1 LLLRRMS
8 KEETNR
14 LNEWFVPKFGPIRFR
29 IAIGILF
36 LPYTAMCI
44 SFALLGSL
52 ISPSIHWD
60 RIVAIVL
67 IYFFA
72 LGIGAHF
79 ADSIGSRKRPWG
91 GDITMHVSWI
101 ILVLSISAAYSIGIY
116 YIIYFVPLLSVIAVA
131 EGFLLFAYN
140 FEKFGGK
147 FHTNFWFV
155 IAWGSLPALA
165 GFMMQT
171 NSISLEPILVATVTG
186 FISYVEIC
194 LSRPYKILKSSNVQ
208 NHSIDI
214 LERYLKIISFG
225 TLITAMV
232 ALALRMALG

>member
-1 LLLRRMS
+1 MS
-8 KEETNR
+8 KEDINR
-14 LNEWFVPKFGPIRFR
+14 LNEWFVPKFGPIQFR

-60 RIVAIVL
+60 RIIAIIL

-91 GDITMHVSWI
+91 VEISIHTSWI
-101 ILVLSISAAYSIGIY
+101 ILVLSISVAYSIGIY
-116 YIIYFVPLLSVIAVA
+116 FIIYFVPLLLVVAVA
-131 EGFLLFAYN
+131 EGFFLFAYN
-140 FEKFGGK
+140 FEKFGGR

-155 IAWGSLPALA
+155 IAWGSLPVLA

-171 NSISLEPILVATVTG
+171 NAITLESILVATVASV
-186 FISYVEIC
+186 ISYVEIS
-194 LSRPYKILKSSNVQ
+194 LSRPYKVLKSNNVQ
-208 NHSIDI
+208 NGSAST
-214 LERYLKIISFG
+214 LEKYLKIISFG
-225 TLITAMV
+225 TLIIAML
-232 ALALRMALG
+232 ALALRMILG

>member
-1 LLLRRMS
+1 MS
-8 KEETNR
+8 KEDTNR
-14 LNEWFVPKFGPIRFR
+14 LNEWFVPKFGPIQFR

-60 RIVAIVL
+60 RIVAIIL
-67 IYFFA
+67 IYFCA

-91 GDITMHVSWI
+91 VEINKHISWI
-101 ILVLSISAAYSIGIY
+101 ILVVSLSIAYSIGIY
-116 YIIYFVPLLSVIAVA
+116 YIIYFVPLLSVVAVA
-131 EGFLLFAYN
+131 EGFFLFAYN
-140 FEKFGGK
+140 FEKFGGR

-155 IAWGSLPALA
+155 IAWGSLPVLA

-171 NSISLEPILVATVTG
+171 NAITFESILVATVAG
-186 FISYVEIC
+186 VISYVEIS
-194 LSRPYKILKSSNVQ
+194 LSRPYKVLRSSNVQ
-208 NHSIDI
+208 NGATNT

-225 TLITAMV
+225 TLITAML
-232 ALALRMALG
+232 ALALRIVPG

>member
-1 LLLRRMS
+1 MS
-8 KEETNR
+8 NGDTNR

-52 ISPSIHWD
+52 ISPSVHWD
-60 RIVAIVL
+60 RILAIIL

-79 ADSIGSRKRPWG
+79 ADSIGSRKKPWG
-91 GDITMHVSWI
+91 GEISMQASWI
-101 ILVLSISAAYSIGIY
+101 ILVLSISVAYSIGIY
-116 YIIYFVPLLSVIAVA
+116 YIISFVPLLSVVAVA
-131 EGFLLFAYN
+131 EGFFLFAYN
-140 FEKFGGK
+140 FEKFGGR

-155 IAWGSLPALA
+155 IAWGSLPVMA

-171 NSISLEPILVATVTG
+171 NEITFESILVATVAG
-186 FISYVEIC
+186 GISYVEIS
-194 LSRPYKILKSSNVQ
+194 LSRAYKVLKSRGVQ
-208 NHSIDI
+208 NDSVCM
-214 LERYLKIISFG
+214 LERYLKLISFG
-225 TLITAMV
+225 TLLTAI
-232 ALALRMALG
+232 LALTIRIILY

>member
-1 LLLRRMS
+1 MS
-8 KEETNR
+8 KEDTNR
-14 LNEWFVPKFGPIRFR
+14 LNEWFVPKFGPIQFR

-60 RIVAIVL
+60 RIIAIIL

-91 GDITMHVSWI
+91 VEISIHTSWI
-101 ILVLSISAAYSIGIY
+101 ILVLSISVAYSIGIY
-116 YIIYFVPLLSVIAVA
+116 FIIYFAPLLLVVAVA
-131 EGFLLFAYN
+131 EGFFLFAYN
-140 FEKFGGK
+140 FEKFGGR

-155 IAWGSLPALA
+155 IAWGSLPVLA

-171 NSISLEPILVATVTG
+171 NAITLESILVATVASV
-186 FISYVEIC
+186 ISYVEIS
-194 LSRPYKILKSSNVQ
+194 LSRPYKVLKSNNVQ
-208 NHSIDI
+208 NGSVST
-214 LERYLKIISFG
+214 LEKYLKIISFG
-225 TLITAMV
+225 TLIIAML
-232 ALALRMALG
+232 ALALRMILG

>member
-1 LLLRRMS
+1 MS
-8 KEETNR
+8 KDINR
-14 LNEWFVPKFGPIRFR
+14 LNEWFVPKFGPIQFR

-60 RIVAIVL
+60 RIIAIIL

-79 ADSIGSRKRPWG
+79 ADNIGSRKRPWG
-91 GDITMHVSWI
+91 VEISIHTSWI
-101 ILVLSISAAYSIGIY
+101 ILILSISVAYSIGIY
-116 YIIYFVPLLSVIAVA
+116 YIIYFVPLLLVVAVA
-131 EGFLLFAYN
+131 EGFFLFAYN
-140 FEKFGGK
+140 FEKFGGR

-155 IAWGSLPALA
+155 IAWGSLPVLA

-171 NSISLEPILVATVTG
+171 NAITLESILVATVASV
-186 FISYVEIC
+186 ISYVEIS
-194 LSRPYKILKSSNVQ
+194 LSRPYKVLKSNNVQ
-208 NHSIDI
+208 NGSAST

-225 TLITAMV
+225 TLITAML
-232 ALALRMALG
+232 ALALRMILG

>member
-1 LLLRRMS
+1 MS
-8 KEETNR
+8 KEDTNR
-14 LNEWFVPKFGPIRFR
+14 LNEWFVPKFGPIQFR

-52 ISPSIHWD
+52 ISPSVHWD
-60 RIVAIVL
+60 RIGAIIL

-91 GDITMHVSWI
+91 VEIRMHTSWI
-101 ILVLSISAAYSIGIY
+101 ILVLSLSVAYSIGIY
-116 YIIYFVPLLSVIAVA
+116 YIIYFVPMLSVVAIA
-131 EGFLLFAYN
+131 EGFFLFAYN
-140 FEKFGGK
+140 FEKFGGR

-155 IAWGSLPALA
+155 IAWGSLPVLA

-171 NSISLEPILVATVTG
+171 NAITLEPILVGTVAG
-186 FISYVEIC
+186 VISYVEIS
-194 LSRPYKILKSSNVQ
+194 LSRPYKVLKSRNVQ
-208 NHSIDI
+208 NGSVGI

-225 TLITAMV
+225 TLITAM
-232 ALALRMALG
+232 LALVLRMVLG

>member
-1 LLLRRMS
+1 MS
-8 KEETNR
+8 KKDTNR
-14 LNEWFVPKFGPIRFR
+14 LNEWFVPKFGPIQFR

-60 RIVAIVL
+60 RIVAVIL

-79 ADSIGSRKRPWG
+79 ADSIGSPKRPWG
-91 GDITMHVSWI
+91 VEISKRISWI
-101 ILVLSISAAYSIGIY
+101 ILVVSLSIAYSIGIY
-116 YIIYFVPLLSVIAVA
+116 YIIYFVPLLSVVAVA
-131 EGFLLFAYN
+131 EGFFLFAYN
-140 FEKFGGK
+140 FEKFGGR

-155 IAWGSLPALA
+155 IAWGSLPVLA
-165 GFMMQT
+165 GFIMQT
-171 NSISLEPILVATVTG
+171 NAITLESILVATVAG
-186 FISYVEIC
+186 FISYVEIR
-194 LSRPYKILKSSNVQ
+194 LSRPYKVIRSSNVQ
-208 NHSIDI
+208 NGATNT

-225 TLITAMV
+225 TLITAMI
-232 ALALRMALG
+232 ALTLRIVLG

>member
-1 LLLRRMS
+1 MS
-8 KEETNR
+8 NWDTNR
-14 LNEWFVPKFGPIRFR
+14 LNEWFVPKFGPTRFR

-79 ADSIGSRKRPWG
+79 ADSIGSRKKPWG
-91 GDITMHVSWI
+91 AEISIHASWI
-101 ILVLSISAAYSIGIY
+101 ILALSLSVAYSIGIL
-116 YIIYFVPLLSVIAVA
+116 YIIFFVPLLLVVAVA
-131 EGFLLFAYN
+131 EGFFLFAYN
-140 FEKFGGK
+140 FEKFGGR

-155 IAWGSLPALA
+155 IAWGFLPVMA
-165 GFMMQT
+165 GFIMQT
-171 NSISLEPILVATVTG
+171 NGITLESILVATVTG
-186 FISYVEIC
+186 VISYVEIS
-194 LSRPYKILKSSNVQ
+194 LSRPYKVLKSRGVQ
-208 NHSIDI
+208 IDSVRT

-225 TLITAMV
+225 TLITAML
-232 ALALRMALG
+232 ALALRIIFY

>member
-1 LLLRRMS
+1 MS
-8 KEETNR
+8 KEDTNR
-14 LNEWFVPKFGPIRFR
+14 LNEWFVPKFGPIQFR
-29 IAIGILF
+29 IAMGILF

-60 RIVAIVL
+60 RIIAIIL

-91 GDITMHVSWI
+91 VEISIHTSWI
-101 ILVLSISAAYSIGIY
+101 ILVLSISVAYSIGIY
-116 YIIYFVPLLSVIAVA
+116 FIIYFVPLLLVVAVA
-131 EGFLLFAYN
+131 EGFFLFAYN
-140 FEKFGGK
+140 FEKFGGR

-155 IAWGSLPALA
+155 IAWGSLPVLA

-171 NSISLEPILVATVTG
+171 NAITLESILVATVASV
-186 FISYVEIC
+186 ISYVEIS
-194 LSRPYKILKSSNVQ
+194 LSRPYKVLKSNNVQ
-208 NHSIDI
+208 NGSAST
-214 LERYLKIISFG
+214 LEKYLKIISFG
-225 TLITAMV
+225 TLIIAML
-232 ALALRMALG
+232 ALALRMILG

>member
-1 LLLRRMS
+1 MS
-8 KEETNR
+8 NWDTNR
-14 LNEWFVPKFGPIRFR
+14 LNEWFVPKFGPTRFR

-52 ISPSIHWD
+52 ISPSIHWE

-79 ADSIGSRKRPWG
+79 ADSIGSRKKPWG
-91 GDITMHVSWI
+91 AEISIHASWI
-101 ILVLSISAAYSIGIY
+101 ILVLS
-116 YIIYFVPLLSVIAVA
+116 LSVVAVA
-131 EGFLLFAYN
+131 EGFFLFAYN
-140 FEKFGGK
+140 FEKFGGR

-155 IAWGSLPALA
+155 IAWGFLPVMA
-165 GFMMQT
+165 GFTMQT
-171 NSISLEPILVATVTG
+171 NGITPESILVATVAG
-186 FISYVEIC
+186 VISYVEIS
-194 LSRPYKILKSSNVQ
+194 LSRPYKVLKSRGVQ
-208 NHSIDI
+208 IDSLCT

-225 TLITAMV
+225 TLITAML
-232 ALALRMALG
+232 ALALRIIFY

>member
-1 LLLRRMS
+1 MS
-8 KEETNR
+8 KKDTNR
-14 LNEWFVPKFGPIRFR
+14 LNEWFVPKFGPIQFR

-60 RIVAIVL
+60 RIVAVIL

-79 ADSIGSRKRPWG
+79 ADSIGSPKRPWG
-91 GDITMHVSWI
+91 VEISKRISWI
-101 ILVLSISAAYSIGIY
+101 FLVVSLSIAYSIGIY
-116 YIIYFVPLLSVIAVA
+116 YIIYFVPLLSVVAVA
-131 EGFLLFAYN
+131 EGFFLFAYN
-140 FEKFGGK
+140 FEKFGGR

-155 IAWGSLPALA
+155 IAWGSLPVLA
-165 GFMMQT
+165 GFIMQT
-171 NSISLEPILVATVTG
+171 NAITLESILVATVAG
-186 FISYVEIC
+186 FISYVEIS
-194 LSRPYKILKSSNVQ
+194 LSRPYKVIRSSNVQ
-208 NHSIDI
+208 NGATNT

-225 TLITAMV
+225 TLITAMI
-232 ALALRMALG
+232 ALTLRIVLG

>member
-1 LLLRRMS
+1 MS
-8 KEETNR
+8 KEDTNR
-14 LNEWFVPKFGPIRFR
+14 LNEWFVPKFGPIQFR

-60 RIVAIVL
+60 RIIAIIL

-91 GDITMHVSWI
+91 VEISIHTSWI
-101 ILVLSISAAYSIGIY
+101 ILVLSISVAYSIGIY
-116 YIIYFVPLLSVIAVA
+116 FIIYFAPLLLVVAVA
-131 EGFLLFAYN
+131 EGFFLFAYN
-140 FEKFGGK
+140 FEKFGGR

-155 IAWGSLPALA
+155 IAWGSLPVLA
-165 GFMMQT
+165 GFIMQT
-171 NSISLEPILVATVTG
+171 NAITLESILVATVASV
-186 FISYVEIC
+186 ISYVEIS
-194 LSRPYKILKSSNVQ
+194 LSRPYKVLKSNNVQ
-208 NHSIDI
+208 NGSAST
-214 LERYLKIISFG
+214 LEKYLKIISFG
-225 TLITAMV
+225 TLIIAML
-232 ALALRMALG
+232 ALALRMILG

>member
-1 LLLRRMS
+1 MS
-8 KEETNR
+8 KEDTNR
-14 LNEWFVPKFGPIRFR
+14 LNEWFVPKFGPIQFR

-60 RIVAIVL
+60 RIIAIIL

-91 GDITMHVSWI
+91 VEISIHTSWI
-101 ILVLSISAAYSIGIY
+101 ILILSISVAYSIGIY
-116 YIIYFVPLLSVIAVA
+116 FIIYFVPLLLVVAVA
-131 EGFLLFAYN
+131 EGFFLFAYN
-140 FEKFGGK
+140 FEKFGGR

-155 IAWGSLPALA
+155 IAWGSLPVLA

-171 NSISLEPILVATVTG
+171 NAITLESILVATVASV
-186 FISYVEIC
+186 ISYVEIS
-194 LSRPYKILKSSNVQ
+194 LSRPYKVLKSNNVQ
-208 NHSIDI
+208 NGSAST
-214 LERYLKIISFG
+214 LEKYLKIISFG
-225 TLITAMV
+225 TLIIAML
-232 ALALRMALG
+232 ALALRMILG

>member
-1 LLLRRMS
+1 MS
-8 KEETNR
+8 KEDINR
-14 LNEWFVPKFGPIRFR
+14 LNEWFVPKFGPIQFR

-52 ISPSIHWD
+52 ISPAIHWD
-60 RIVAIVL
+60 RIIAIIL

-91 GDITMHVSWI
+91 VEISVHTSWI
-101 ILVLSISAAYSIGIY
+101 ILVLSLSVAYSIGIY
-116 YIIYFVPLLSVIAVA
+116 YIIYFVPLLSVVAVA
-131 EGFLLFAYN
+131 EGFFLVAYN
-140 FEKFGGK
+140 FEKFGGR

-155 IAWGSLPALA
+155 IAWGSLPVLA

-171 NSISLEPILVATVTG
+171 NAITLEAILIAIVASV
-186 FISYVEIC
+186 ISYVEIN
-194 LSRPYKILKSSNVQ
+194 LSRPYKVLKRNNVQ
-208 NHSIDI
+208 NCSVST

-225 TLITAMV
+225 TLCTTML
-232 ALALRMALG
+232 ALALRMILG

>member
-1 LLLRRMS
+1 MS
-8 KEETNR
+8 KDDTNR
-14 LNEWFVPKFGPIRFR
+14 LNEWFVPKFGPIQFR

-60 RIVAIVL
+60 RIIAIIL

-91 GDITMHVSWI
+91 VEISIHTSWI
-101 ILVLSISAAYSIGIY
+101 ILVLSISVAYSIGIY
-116 YIIYFVPLLSVIAVA
+116 FIIYFVPLLLVVAVA
-131 EGFLLFAYN
+131 EGFFLFAYN
-140 FEKFGGK
+140 FEKFGGR

-155 IAWGSLPALA
+155 IAWGSLPVLA

-171 NSISLEPILVATVTG
+171 NAITLESILVATVASV
-186 FISYVEIC
+186 ISYVEIS
-194 LSRPYKILKSSNVQ
+194 LSRPYKVLKSNNVQ
-208 NHSIDI
+208 NGSAST
-214 LERYLKIISFG
+214 LEKYLKIISFG
-225 TLITAMV
+225 TLIIAML
-232 ALALRMALG
+232 ALALRMILG

>member
-1 LLLRRMS
+1 MS
-8 KEETNR
+8 KEDTNR
-14 LNEWFVPKFGPIRFR
+14 LNEWFVPKFGPIQFR

-60 RIVAIVL
+60 RIIAIIL

-91 GDITMHVSWI
+91 VEISIHTSWI
-101 ILVLSISAAYSIGIY
+101 ILVLSISVAYSIGIY
-116 YIIYFVPLLSVIAVA
+116 FIIYFAPLLLVVAVA
-131 EGFLLFAYN
+131 EGFFLFAYN
-140 FEKFGGK
+140 FEKFGGR

-155 IAWGSLPALA
+155 IAWGSLPVLA

-171 NSISLEPILVATVTG
+171 NAITLESILVATVASV
-186 FISYVEIC
+186 ISYVEIS
-194 LSRPYKILKSSNVQ
+194 LSRPYKVLKSNNVQ
-208 NHSIDI
+208 NGSAST
-214 LERYLKIISFG
+214 LEKYLKIISFG
-225 TLITAMV
+225 TLIIAML
-232 ALALRMALG
+232 ALALRMILG

>member
-1 LLLRRMS
+1 MS
-8 KEETNR
+8 KDDTNR
-14 LNEWFVPKFGPIRFR
+14 LNEWFVPKFGPIQFR

-60 RIVAIVL
+60 RIIAIIL

-91 GDITMHVSWI
+91 VEISIHTSWI
-101 ILVLSISAAYSIGIY
+101 ILVLSISVAYSIGIY
-116 YIIYFVPLLSVIAVA
+116 FIIYFAPLLLVVAVA
-131 EGFLLFAYN
+131 EGFFLFAYN
-140 FEKFGGK
+140 FEKFGGR

-155 IAWGSLPALA
+155 IAWGSLPVLA

-171 NSISLEPILVATVTG
+171 NAITLESILVATVASV
-186 FISYVEIC
+186 ISYVEIS
-194 LSRPYKILKSSNVQ
+194 LSRPYKVLKSNNVQ
-208 NHSIDI
+208 NGSVST
-214 LERYLKIISFG
+214 LEKYLKIISFG
-225 TLITAMV
+225 TLIIAML
-232 ALALRMALG
+232 ALALRIILG

>member
-1 LLLRRMS
+1 MS
-8 KEETNR
+8 SEDTNR

-29 IAIGILF
+29 IAMGILF

-60 RIVAIVL
+60 RVVAIVL

-79 ADSIGSRKRPWG
+79 ADSIGSRKKPWG
-91 GDITMHVSWI
+91 REISTHTLWI
-101 ILVLSISAAYSIGIY
+101 ILIVSLLVAYLIGIY
-116 YIIYFVPLLSVIAVA
+116 YIIFFVPLLSIVAVA
-131 EGFLLFAYN
+131 EGFFLFAYN
-140 FEKFGGK
+140 FEKFGGR

-155 IAWGSLPALA
+155 IAWGSLPVIA

-171 NSISLEPILVATVTG
+171 NGITLESILVATVAG
-186 FISYVEIC
+186 VISYVEIS
-194 LSRPYKILKSSNVQ
+194 LSRPYKVLRSRNAKNDSVYM
-208 NHSIDI
+208 
-214 LERYLKIISFG
+214 LERYLKVVSIG
-225 TLITAMV
+225 TLITAMI
-232 ALALRMALG
+232 AFALRIILY

>member
-1 LLLRRMS
+1 MS
-8 KEETNR
+8 KEDTNR
-14 LNEWFVPKFGPIRFR
+14 LNEWFVPKFGPIQFR
-29 IAIGILF
+29 IAVGILF

-60 RIVAIVL
+60 RIIAIVL

-91 GDITMHVSWI
+91 VEISTHTSWI
-101 ILVLSISAAYSIGIY
+101 ILVLSLSVAYSIGIY
-116 YIIYFVPLLSVIAVA
+116 YIIYFVPLLSVVAVA
-131 EGFLLFAYN
+131 EGFFLFAYN
-140 FEKFGGK
+140 FEKFKGR

-155 IAWGSLPALA
+155 ISWGSLPVLA
-165 GFMMQT
+165 GFIMQT
-171 NSISLEPILVATVTG
+171 NAISLESILVATVASV
-186 FISYVEIC
+186 ISYVEIS

-208 NHSIDI
+208 NSSVST

-225 TLITAMV
+225 TLITAIL
-232 ALALRMALG
+232 ALALRMIMG